1 MKKITTLIAASIIS
15 SFVISNCYALE
26 LKVDALV
33 AENSMVP
40 KSYATV
46 VKGQKGEVVAIGNSN
61 TKYGPSDLNHILE
74 AYGVTLTP
82 EALMAENS
90 MVPKSYA
97 TVVKGQKGEVVAI
110 GNSNTAYA
118 SSDLSHIIAAY
129 K

>member
-1 MKKITTLIAASIIS
+1 MKKIPTLIAASIIS

-26 LKVDALV
+26 LKVD
-33 AENSMVP
+33 
-40 KSYATV
+40 
-46 VKGQKGEVVAIGNSN
+46 
-61 TKYGPSDLNHILE
+61 
-74 AYGVTLTP
+74 
-82 EALMAENS
+82 ALMAENS

-118 SSDLSHIIAAY
+118 SSDLSRIIAAY